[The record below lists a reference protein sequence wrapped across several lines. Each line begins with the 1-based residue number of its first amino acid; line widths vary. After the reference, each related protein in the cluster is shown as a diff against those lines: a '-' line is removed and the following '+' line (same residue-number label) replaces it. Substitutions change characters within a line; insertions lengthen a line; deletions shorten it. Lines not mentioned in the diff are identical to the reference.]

1 MTSFETIS
9 LDDYKKLVDN
19 EKKIFDLTDNFTSPE
34 ILNKY
39 RHTDENIDKKIKQ
52 KEKIKEKYDNLDKI
66 INKGI
71 DKIKENS
78 IKNITNNYYSNDN
91 DEVEDDEYMK
101 NINKE
106 MNDDIMS
113 NIYEQNYRFNNDEE
127 ILNSFSKIFKEYG
140 MEYKPRADTRYYRV
154 RYLLNKI
161 KGNIPVD
168 LYNHF
173 HATLSENNKA
183 YHIIPIDKKDEQ
195 TGSSINNIIIN
206 DKDLNK
212 GILRV
217 RYLNN
222 RKLTNN
228 LLKHDYKISKNMVN
242 AIKFNKDLH
251 KLSKNE
257 MKIYHEL
264 QKFLNKEKDINVL
277 IGSYLSG
284 NNSKKLYNKISSM
297 LYNKLKN
304 GMINKKEYT
313 KLINKINKI

>member
-1 MTSFETIS
+1 MASFETIS
-9 LDDYKKLVDN
+9 LDDYRKLVDN
-19 EKKIFDLTDNFTSPE
+19 EKKIFDLTENFTTPE

-39 RHTDENIDKKIKQ
+39 RNTDENVDKKIKQ
-52 KEKIKEKYDNLDKI
+52 KEMTKEKYENLDKI
-66 INKGI
+66 INRSI
-71 DKIKENS
+71 DKLKNKPKKDFSANYDYDDDDSSISVLDKTDYDYEDINS
-78 IKNITNNYYSNDN
+78 KIR
-91 DEVEDDEYMK
+91 
-101 NINKE
+101 
-106 MNDDIMS
+106 
-113 NIYEQNYRFNNDEE
+113 EQNYRFDNDDE
-127 ILNSFSKIFKEYG
+127 ILNSFSKISKEYD
-140 MEYKPRADTRYYRV
+140 MEYNPRPNTKYYRV

-168 LYNHF
+168 LYNYF
-173 HATLSENNKA
+173 HTTLSENNKA
-183 YHIIPIDKKDEQ
+183 YHIIPIDKKNEQ
-195 TGSSINNIIIN
+195 IGSSINNIVIN

-228 LLKHDYKISKNMVN
+228 LLKYDYKISKNMVN

-257 MKIYHEL
+257 MEIYHEL
-264 QKFLNKEKDINVL
+264 QKFLNKEQDINVL

-304 GMINKKEYT
+304 NIMSKRDYM

>member
-1 MTSFETIS
+1 MASFATITPEEYQR
-9 LDDYKKLVDN
+9 LIDN
-19 EKKIFDLTDNFTSPE
+19 EKKIFDLTENFTTPE

-39 RHTDENIDKKIKQ
+39 RHTDKNVEDKIVK
-52 KEKIKEKYDNLDKI
+52 KEKIKEKYENLDKI
-66 INKGI
+66 INKSI
-71 DKIKENS
+71 DKIKNKSKKDFSANYDYDDDDS
-78 IKNITNNYYSNDN
+78 ISVLDKT
-91 DEVEDDEYMK
+91 EYHY
-101 NINKE
+101 
-106 MNDDIMS
+106 DDIMS
-113 NIYEQNYRFNNDEE
+113 KIYEQNYRSNNDDE
-127 ILNSFSKIFKEYG
+127 ILDSFSKIFKEYD
-140 MEYKPRADTRYYRV
+140 MEYNPRPNTQYYSV

-173 HATLSENNKA
+173 HTTLSENNKA

-264 QKFLNKEKDINVL
+264 QKFLNKEQDINIL

-297 LYNKLKN
+297 LYNKLKK

>member
-1 MTSFETIS
+1 MTSFATITPEEYQR
-9 LDDYKKLVDN
+9 LINN

-52 KEKIKEKYDNLDKI
+52 KEKIKEKYENLDKI
-66 INKGI
+66 INKSI
-71 DKIKENS
+71 DKIKNKPKKDFSANYDYDDDDDSS
-78 IKNITNNYYSNDN
+78 ISVLDKT
-91 DEVEDDEYMK
+91 EYRY
-101 NINKE
+101 
-106 MNDDIMS
+106 DDIMS
-113 NIYEQNYRFNNDEE
+113 KIYEQNYRFNNDDE
-127 ILNSFSKIFKEYG
+127 ILNSFSKIFKEYD
-140 MEYKPRADTRYYRV
+140 MEYNPRPNTQYYRV

-173 HATLSENNKA
+173 HTTLSENNKA

-264 QKFLNKEKDINVL
+264 QKFLNKEQDINVL

-313 KLINKINKI
+313 KLINKIDKI

>member
-1 MTSFETIS
+1 M
-9 LDDYKKLVDN
+9 K
-19 EKKIFDLTDNFTSPE
+19 KKIFDLTEHFTTTE

-39 RHTDENIDKKIKQ
+39 RHSDKNVDKKIK
-52 KEKIKEKYDNLDKI
+52 ENEKYENLDKI
-66 INKGI
+66 INKNI
-71 DKIKENS
+71 DKIKKKS
-78 IKNITNNYYSNDN
+78 ITNDYFSNTIDEIEDEKMNNDIINLYEEEYKFDN
-91 DEVEDDEYMK
+91 DDSILDSFQRIYRK
-101 NINKE
+101 H
-106 MNDDIMS
+106 DI
-113 NIYEQNYRFNNDEE
+113 
-127 ILNSFSKIFKEYG
+127 
-140 MEYKPRADTRYYRV
+140 EYKPRYGTKFIRV
-154 RYLLNKI
+154 RYLLKKLKDIDGIDKN
-161 KGNIPVD
+161 

-173 HATLSENNKA
+173 HTTLSENNKT
-183 YHIIPIDKKDEQ
+183 YHIIPIEKNEQ

-206 DKDLNK
+206 DKDLNN

-242 AIKFNKDLH
+242 AIKFNKNLH

-257 MKIYHEL
+257 LKIYHEL
-264 QKFLNKEKDINVL
+264 QKFLNKEQDINVL

-304 GMINKKEYT
+304 NIISKREYT